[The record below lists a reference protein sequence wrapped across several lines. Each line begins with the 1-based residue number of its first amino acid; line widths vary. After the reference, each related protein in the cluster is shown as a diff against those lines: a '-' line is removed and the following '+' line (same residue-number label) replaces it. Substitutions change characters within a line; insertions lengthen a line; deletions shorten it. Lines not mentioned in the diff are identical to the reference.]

1 MTFISFM
8 NQCNYPSLWSKIIIV
23 FSDIL
28 KWVEKKFRGG
38 KENAMQNTT
47 KTLNTFLSK
56 NQYRKLL
63 WVLNIENDGKM
74 RTEAVENTNSLREN
88 TEIEIFKRISQ
99 TWVIANLRVA
109 QKYHRLESHLKPL
122 TRTNFGQC
130 SFTNDKTI

>member
-1 MTFISFM
+1 MR
-8 NQCNYPSLWSKIIIV
+8 C
-23 FSDIL
+23 
-28 KWVEKKFRGG
+28 
-38 KENAMQNTT
+38 
-47 KTLNTFLSK
+47 KTLPRHWTLFYQKISTENYSES
-56 NQYRKLL
+56 
-63 WVLNIENDGKM
+63 LNIENDGKM